1 MTPARLRWGLL
12 LVQVGALILLVN
24 LEVIDLNFIPLL
36 LSAIPFFLILVGI
49 EKIFTR
55 SRAEVISYLAVLS
68 IFVGGIVIAVIGTGD
83 SDYGSFFHR
92 TDYHQKYDP
101 SIKELQ
107 ALIRIGDGDLT
118 VRDVTDDLFHAKFAK
133 YTSKPKIRYDTEN
146 QIGKLRL
153 QKRSH
158 ALWGNVVR
166 INVDDRADWTL
177 YFSGVIP
184 LDLECYGDNC
194 DVALNL
200 ASTPLKR
207 LKIDADESDLYLK
220 IGEIEPLVSLDLRGN
235 HSDLRLRLPS
245 GASVTIKADEFA
257 SYLEQIGF
265 VKENGFFKFS
275 DSDSSSAEIEIELD
289 RRFDDLKIEFY

>member
-12 LVQVGALILLVN
+12 FVQVGVLILLVN
-24 LEVIDLNFIPLL
+24 LGVIDLNFIYLL
-36 LSAIPFFLILVGI
+36 ASAIPFFLILVGI

-55 SRAEVISYLAVLS
+55 SRAEVISYLAVGV
-68 IFVGGIVIAVIGTGD
+68 IFVGGIVIAVTGTGD

-92 TDYHQKYDP
+92 TDYHQKHDP
-101 SIKELQ
+101 SIKEIQ
-107 ALIRIGDGDLT
+107 ALIRIGDGDLR
-118 VRDVTDDLFHAKFAK
+118 VRDVTDDLFYARFARF
-133 YTSKPKIRYDTEN
+133 TSKPRIRYETED

-158 ALWGNVVR
+158 ALFGDVVH
-166 INVDDRADWTL
+166 VDIEERDDWTL
-177 YFSGVIP
+177 YFSKVIP
-184 LDLECYGDNC
+184 LDLECYGDDC
-194 DVALNL
+194 GVHLNL
-200 ASTPLKR
+200 ATTPLKR
-207 LKIDADESDLYLK
+207 LKLDADDSDVYVK

-265 VKENGFFKFS
+265 VKENGFFKSS

-289 RRFDDLKIEFY
+289 RRLDNLKIEVY